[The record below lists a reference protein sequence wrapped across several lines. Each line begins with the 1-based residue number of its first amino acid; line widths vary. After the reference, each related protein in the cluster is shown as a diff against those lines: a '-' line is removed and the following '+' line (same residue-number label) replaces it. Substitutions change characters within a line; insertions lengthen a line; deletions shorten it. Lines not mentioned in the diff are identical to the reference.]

1 MKKLILCLLL
11 ATFSSVIF
19 ASFPVNNI
27 SNQNEIVSESKPVGG
42 TIVFVS
48 LIIAYPF
55 SILRYLSKPTPKD
68 EAQKK
73 KFFKKLIYLI
83 LVPPIIVLSIYAIA
97 FFLFTTCYSCF

>member
-1 MKKLILCLLL
+1 MKKLILCLSL

-27 SNQNEIVSESKPVGG
+27 SNQNEIVSESKPVGDMI
-42 TIVFVS
+42 IVFVP
-48 LIIAYPF
+48 LIAYPF

-73 KFFKKLIYLI
+73 KFFEKLIYLI

-97 FFLFTTCYSCF
+97 YLALVSS

>member
-1 MKKLILCLLL
+1 MKKLILCLSL

-27 SNQNEIVSESKPVGG
+27 SNQNEIISESKSDGNLIG
-42 TIVFVS
+42 TIPFVS

-83 LVPPIIVLSIYAIA
+83 LVPPVIVLSIYYIA
-97 FFLFTTCYSCF
+97 LYTMFSF